1 MNANSGGNG
10 ELLFPNRPSHKNY
23 TVVVSVFG
31 KFSGS
36 DSTDRKVR
44 FRLERFDPNTGVD
57 LTTRSVE
64 VFFNNNS
71 IATARGSPILT
82 FTRDQSD
89 FYIQYGMRVMFDNIS
104 TRTFTMTGFKVDIF
118 NN

>member
-1 MNANSGGNG
+1 MKDGSTTKLIQKA
-10 ELLFPNRPSHKNY
+10 
-23 TVVVSVFG
+23 
-31 KFSGS
+31 GS
-36 DSTDRKVR
+36 DTTDRKVR
-44 FRLERFDPNTGVD
+44 FRLERFDLSTGTD

-71 IATARGSPILT
+71 IATSSGLPILT
-82 FTRDQSD
+82 YTKERGDLYS
-89 FYIQYGMRVMFDNIS
+89 QYGVRVMFDNIS